1 MTANKPR
8 GGSRQAAE
16 RAQKKPDVK
25 TPGLIAYW
33 PRLLFA
39 IPVLAIL
46 WVPFYN
52 RTEPSLGGVPFFYW
66 YQLAWVLVGAGDRA
80 RRLSARDA
88 GHQDHAAGECQRRS
102 GRDGRRAVNLN
113 VTATIVFVVL
123 FLLVSWLGFVA
134 AHWRKADL
142 NQLHEW
148 GLGGRRFGTVV
159 TWFLLGGDLYTAYTF
174 IAVPALVFGA
184 GAMGF
189 FAIPY
194 TILIYPFLYLV
205 FPRLWAIARERGH
218 VTAADFVRD
227 RFDSRLLALAVAL
240 TGIVA
245 TMPYI
250 ALQLVGMEVV
260 IGALGFPTSGFAG
273 HLPLIIAFIVLAAFT
288 YTSGLRA
295 PALIAV
301 VKDLLIFITIFAAV
315 VIIPAKLGGYG
326 AIFAAV
332 PPEKLIL
339 PPATADNF
347 GKQSAYATLALG
359 SALALFL
366 YPHAMTGIL
375 SASSGDVI
383 RRNAGLL
390 AAYSFILGLIALL
403 GYMAIAAGVNKDPA
417 YAAGF
422 EEYGSNFAVPAL
434 FLASFPSWFVGVAF
448 AAIAIGAL
456 VPAAI
461 MSIACANLYTR
472 NLYKEF
478 LKPNCTEAEEA
489 RMAKIVSLVVKIGA
503 LAFILAI
510 PQAYAI
516 QLQLLG
522 GIWIIQLLPSVL
534 LGLYTSAFNSRAL
547 LIGWGA
553 GILSGTYM
561 AATQHFI
568 SSIYP
573 LTIFGVTVPGYA
585 AFYSVLINLLVAA
598 LLTPLLDLVA
608 KRGIAPAAR

>member
-1 MTANKPR
+1 MTL
-8 GGSRQAAE
+8 
-16 RAQKKPDVK
+16 D
-25 TPGLIAYW
+25 L
-33 PRLLFA
+33 
-39 IPVLAIL
+39 
-46 WVPFYN
+46 
-52 RTEPSLGGVPFFYW
+52 
-66 YQLAWVLVGAGDRA
+66 
-80 RRLSARDA
+80 
-88 GHQDHAAGECQRRS
+88 
-102 GRDGRRAVNLN
+102 
-113 VTATIVFVVL
+113 TATIVFVVL
-123 FLLVSWLGFVA
+123 FLFVTWLGFVA
-134 AHWRKADL
+134 ARWRKADL
-142 NQLHEW
+142 NLLHEW

-174 IAVPALVFGA
+174 IAVPALVFGK

-189 FAIPY
+189 FAVPY
-194 TILIYPFLYLV
+194 TILIYPILYII
-205 FPRLWAIARERGH
+205 FPRLWAIAHERGH
-218 VTAADFVRD
+218 VTAADYVRD
-227 RFDSRLLALAVAL
+227 KFGSRMLALAFAL

-260 IGALGFPTSGFAG
+260 IGALGFPAGGLVG
-273 HLPLIIAFIVLAAFT
+273 HLPLIIAFTILAAFT

-301 VKDLLIFITIFAAV
+301 VKDMLIFITVFAAV

-326 AIFAAV
+326 SIFASV

-339 PPATADNF
+339 APPSGDNL
-347 GKQSAYATLALG
+347 GAYSAYATLALG

-375 SASSGDVI
+375 SSSSGNVI
-383 RRNAGLL
+383 RRNAALL

-403 GYMAIAAGVNKDPA
+403 GYMAIAAGVDKDPA

-422 EEYGSNFAVPAL
+422 TQYGANFAVPAL
-434 FLASFPSWFVGVAF
+434 FLASFPSWFVGIAF

-461 MSIACANLYTR
+461 MSIACANLFTR

-478 LKPNCTEAEEA
+478 WKPDCSDADEA

-503 LAFILAI
+503 VVFILAI

-522 GIWIIQLLPSVL
+522 GIWIIQLLPPIL
-534 LGLYTSAFNSRAL
+534 LGLYSRGFNALAL
-547 LIGWGA
+547 LVGWAA
-553 GILSGTYM
+553 GTAIGTYM
-561 AATQHFI
+561 AAMQGFA
-568 SSIYP
+568 SSVYP
-573 LTIFGVTVPGYA
+573 LEIFGVTLPGYA
-585 AFYSVLINLLVAA
+585 ALYSVVINLLLAVMLSPLFDLMARRTAA
-598 LLTPLLDLVA
+598 QS
-608 KRGIAPAAR
+608 AR